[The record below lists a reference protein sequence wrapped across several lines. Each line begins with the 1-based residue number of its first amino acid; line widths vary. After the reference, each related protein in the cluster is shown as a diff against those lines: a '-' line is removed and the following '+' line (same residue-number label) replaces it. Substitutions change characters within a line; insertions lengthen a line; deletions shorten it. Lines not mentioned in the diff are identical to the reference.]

1 MTEINQTSSGI
12 NLSSY
17 KTEMASTQA
26 VRAHNLS
33 STLNLIR
40 DRGSI
45 TRAEIIQIT
54 KLSAPTISSL
64 VNILIESGFVREG
77 GIGLSSGGR
86 KPVVLEFNYDVRKI
100 LGIDMGSTHI
110 TIVLMNLKGEVSQRV
125 SYHMDVLARPEDVL
139 KEINTAVKEVLNKAG
154 LTGRDLLG
162 IGYTVPAPLTNDK
175 TGEFITYYMPA
186 WKDIHCITAIQEII
200 DVPIYF
206 ENDANAAAIAE
217 KWWGCA
223 SGYDNLVYIKLGTGV
238 GSGIMIDSEIYKGFD
253 GTAGEIGHTTIEADG
268 RKCRCGNHGCLESY
282 IGIQGI
288 LSDARQA
295 LKDDPN
301 WKDHL
306 ADLDVKGVV
315 LAAREGNRECEKIIA
330 TAGWYLG
337 IGLANI
343 INLVNPG
350 LLILGGDLADAGQT
364 LLEPARRSLVERTV
378 GFNTRTENLVIGEMG
393 SNAVAIGAATLV
405 ILNSFQ
411 DSNIYSALRNKE

>member
-1 MTEINQTSSGI
+1 MIELSQVTNNSSVSTFKSEISSTAA
-12 NLSSY
+12 L
-17 KTEMASTQA
+17 
-26 VRAHNLS
+26 RAHNLS
-33 STLNLIR
+33 TTLNLIR

-45 TRAEIIQIT
+45 TRAEIIYLT

-86 KPVVLEFNYDVRKI
+86 KPVLLEFSYDVRKI

-110 TIVLMNLKGEVSQRV
+110 TIVLMNLKGEVSQRF
-125 SYHMDVLARPEDVL
+125 SHHMDVINKPEEVL
-139 KEINTAVKEVLNKAG
+139 QVIRNAVKDILNKAG
-154 LTGRDLLG
+154 LTSRDLLG
-162 IGYTVPAPLTNDK
+162 IGYTVPAPLINEK

-186 WKDIHCITAIQEII
+186 WKDIHCIKAIQEIGDI
-200 DVPIYF
+200 PIYF

-217 KWWGCA
+217 KWWGCGL
-223 SGYDNLVYIKLGTGV
+223 GYNNLVYIKLGTGV
-238 GSGIMIDSEIYKGFD
+238 GSGIMINGEIYKGFN

-268 RKCRCGNHGCLESY
+268 RECRCGNHGCLESY

-288 LSDARQA
+288 LSDARHA

-306 ADLDVKGVV
+306 AELDVKGVV
-315 LAAREGNRECEKIIA
+315 RAAREGNLECEKIIT

-343 INLVNPG
+343 INLINPG
-350 LLILGGDLADAGQT
+350 LIILGGDLADAGLM
-364 LLEPARRSLVERTV
+364 LLDPSRKSLVERTV
-378 GFNTRTENLVIGEMG
+378 GFNTRSDNLVIGELG
-393 SNAVAIGAATLV
+393 SNAVAVGVASLV
-405 ILNSFQ
+405 IMNAFQ
-411 DSNIYSALRNKE
+411 ESNIYSSLRNKD